1 MTNTELS
8 RLAPLVPPSMIVRGE
23 SGSSPSRRMIGEGV
37 VSFTLNEHPKP
48 MQSEGLLS
56 ITPEAMVK
64 AILDRRRATA
74 SKLPDALHQRTE
86 ENNRAYA
93 LAKDARDTLHA
104 LKAEENATEANKEA
118 LKKAQSTYDEH
129 ESFRRRTSSRLQT
142 LKNSIKDSEEA
153 IEFWNNMANGEWGHL
168 LEDSNRVA
176 SGGESSYAK
185 SKHQHS
191 TEVGNQ

>member
-1 MTNTELS
+1 M
-8 RLAPLVPPSMIVRGE
+8 VGQ
-23 SGSSPSRRMIGEGV
+23 GV
-37 VSFTLNEHPKP
+37 DSFTLNGHPKP

-64 AILDRRRATA
+64 AILERRKATA

-93 LAKDARDTLHA
+93 LAKEAR
-104 LKAEENATEANKEA
+104 EA
-118 LKKAQSTYDEH
+118 LMALEAVDDQTKAHEEALNKAQAVYDEH

-153 IEFWNNMANGEWGHL
+153 IEFWTSIADDGWGHL
-168 LEDSNRVA
+168 LEDANRLA
-176 SGGESSYAK
+176 SGGVSSYSK
-185 SKHQHS
+185 SRHQPPI
-191 TEVGNQ
+191 EEGEQ

>member
-1 MTNTELS
+1 
-8 RLAPLVPPSMIVRGE
+8 MIVRGE
-23 SGSSPSRRMIGEGV
+23 SGSSPSRRMIAEGV

-56 ITPEAMVK
+56 ITPEAMVE

-93 LAKDARDTLHA
+93 LAKEAKDTLHA

-142 LKNSIKDSEEA
+142 LKNSIKDSKEA
-153 IEFWNNMANGEWGHL
+153 IEFWDNMADGEWGHL

-191 TEVGNQ
+191 TEVSNQ

>member
-1 MTNTELS
+1 
-8 RLAPLVPPSMIVRGE
+8 MIVRGE
-23 SGSSPSRRMIGEGV
+23 SGSSPSRRMVGQGV

-64 AILDRRRATA
+64 AILERRQAIA

-86 ENNRAYA
+86 ENNRAYT
-93 LAKDARDTLHA
+93 LAKDAREA
-104 LKAEENATEANKEA
+104 LKALKTEGDETEAHKEA
-118 LKKAQSTYDEH
+118 VKKAQTIYDEH

-153 IEFWNNMANGEWGHL
+153 IEFWTNMADGEWGHL
-168 LEDSNRVA
+168 LDDSNRLA

-185 SKHQHS
+185 SKHQLS
-191 TEVGNQ
+191 TEEDDQ